1 MLLCCSLFFGRLNST
16 RECSYPFCNNLSSL
30 FHFLPGFLNELSP
43 VYTAE
48 RHVHNHGRVRVHQ
61 GAEAEGREAQP
72 GDRLRPERAPTD
84 LLRPDG
90 IHE

>member
-1 MLLCCSLFFGRLNST
+1 
-16 RECSYPFCNNLSSL
+16 
-30 FHFLPGFLNELSP
+30 

-48 RHVHNHGRVRVHQ
+48 RHVYNHGRVRVHQ
-61 GAEAEGREAQP
+61 GVEAEGREAQP

-84 LLRPDG
+84 LLIPDG